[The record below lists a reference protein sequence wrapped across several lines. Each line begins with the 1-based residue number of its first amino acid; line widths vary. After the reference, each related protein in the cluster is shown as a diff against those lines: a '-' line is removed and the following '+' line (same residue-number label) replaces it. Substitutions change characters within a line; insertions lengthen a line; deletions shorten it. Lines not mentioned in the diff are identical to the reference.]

1 MTAIVIG
8 GASVEVHLENYAKL
22 KRAWRFIEAAQGAT
36 DFVGGMDAI
45 VGVIAVG
52 SLPKPAA
59 DDPRPYDVRLA
70 VRIDELTDALTGA
83 EIAGL
88 RPFMNDLL
96 IESGMVKPPGEA
108 QAAVTE
114 PPSTATLTA

>member
-1 MTAIVIG
+1 M
-8 GASVEVHLENYAKL
+8 EVHLENYAKL

-45 VGVIAVG
+45 IGVIAVG
-52 SLPKPAA
+52 SLPKAA
-59 DDPRPYDVRLA
+59 PDDSRPYDVRLN
-70 VRIDELTDALTGA
+70 VHIDELTDALTGS
-83 EIAGL
+83 EIAAL

-96 IESGMVKPPGEA
+96 VESGMVKPPGEA
-108 QAAVTE
+108 SATVTE

>member
-1 MTAIVIG
+1 
-8 GASVEVHLENYAKL
+8 
-22 KRAWRFIEAAQGAT
+22 
-36 DFVGGMDAI
+36 